1 MLGVFLEEPKS
12 KIDLGGAF
20 HSVREARKIGSLGG
34 LDTRTWPVFVT
45 SYLLWT
51 CYSIRIG
58 DVWVC
63 LASIFGSVTWLYF
76 CLTAIRLTSQEE
88 GELGPTCSSEPWEGG
103 MVRRRAIDLHQ
114 CSKFYRK
121 ATIDKTEKGLA
132 AGLGFT
138 FCLAFACSPWN
149 IEELNFLEAIIT
161 PEIKLSVFSSICG
174 FSTLVLFINPLSRLW
189 ILVKR
194 RDASTIFL
202 PIVMAQL
209 VQNLLWAA
217 YGILALEPGLCVLS
231 GFGVFVVVAQLL
243 LKCVFRG
250 ADAAVEDPALE
261 EEPELLMESLTP
273 IPCGKPVTTFGR
285 RHNTIDLPDVSNRL
299 KAQRVYEDYLNSV
312 REARKIGSLGGL
324 DTRTWPVFVT
334 SYLLWTCYSIRI
346 GDVWVCLAS
355 IFGSVT
361 WLYFCLTAIRLT
373 SQEEGELGPTC
384 SSEPWEGGMVR
395 RRTIDLHQCSKFY
408 RKATIDKTEK
418 GLAAGLGFTFCVAFA
433 CSPWNIEELNF
444 LEAIIT
450 PEIKLSVFSSIC
462 GFSTLL
468 LFINP
473 LSRLWI
479 LVKRRDA
486 STIFLPIVMAQLVQ
500 NLLWAT
506 YGILALEPGLYVPS
520 GFGVFVVLAQLLLK
534 CVFRGAGAAV
544 EDPALEEEPGLFMDS
559 LTPIPCDKPVT
570 TFGRRHNTIDL
581 PDVSSRL
588 KAQCVY
594 EDYLKWQ
601 EANRKR
607 RQGYTHSALGELT
620 DVRYVKFGRA
630 AISAALKSGLG
641 HSSPRPE
648 EGELR
653 PTATIDKTEK
663 GLAGCFGFTFCV
675 AFACSPW
682 NIAGFHFLEAII
694 TPEIK
699 LSVLSSTCG
708 FSTLLM
714 YINPFIRLWILV
726 KRRDASAIFLPLVM
740 AQLVQNLVWTAYGI
754 LALDPG
760 LYRPYG
766 KVALDP
772 PELERNNWPRCG
784 RAEPHK
790 YDKERDSVFIT
801 YLDDENTECILNQE
815 SIFDALT
822 ERNHPIIHF
831 RLYLSAE
838 AEYRL
843 RLVRDKARKL
853 TLGIFFSGWDEED
866 AEDEA
871 LPEASGPR
879 ERAKTATTG
888 TKVLPRSVAAATL
901 ASTDQRGTA
910 VEEEHKRRYMGPVT
924 GERAGCGPLASCRT
938 VSSNE
943 ISLFRV

>member
-1 MLGVFLEEPKS
+1 SVREARKIGSLGGLDTRTWPVFVTSYLLWTCYSIRIGDVWVCLASIFGSVTWLYFCLTAIRLTSQEEGELGPTCSSEPWEGGLLRRRAIDLHQCSKFYRKATIDKTEKGLAAGLGFTFCVAFACSPWNIEELNFLEAIITPEIKLSVFSSICGFSTLLLFINPLSRLWILVKRRDASTIFLPIVMAQLVQNLLWAAYGILALEPGLYVPSGFGVFVVLAQLLLKCVFRGAGAAVEDPALEEEPGLFMDSLTPIPCDKPVTTFGRRHNT
-12 KIDLGGAF
+12 IDLPDVSSRLKAQ
-20 HSVREARKIGSLGG
+20 HVYEDYLNSVREARKIGSLGG

-620 DVRYVKFGRA
+620 DG
-630 AISAALKSGLG
+630 SASF
-641 HSSPRPE
+641 SSPSHRQN
-648 EGELR
+648 R
-653 PTATIDKTEK
+653 Q
-663 GLAGCFGFTFCV
+663 
-675 AFACSPW
+675 
-682 NIAGFHFLEAII
+682 IA
-694 TPEIK
+694 
-699 LSVLSSTCG
+699 
-708 FSTLLM
+708 
-714 YINPFIRLWILV
+714 
-726 KRRDASAIFLPLVM
+726 
-740 AQLVQNLVWTAYGI
+740 
-754 LALDPG
+754 
-760 LYRPYG
+760 
-766 KVALDP
+766 
-772 PELERNNWPRCG
+772 
-784 RAEPHK
+784 
-790 YDKERDSVFIT
+790 
-801 YLDDENTECILNQE
+801 QE
-815 SIFDALT
+815 
-822 ERNHPIIHF
+822 
-831 RLYLSAE
+831 
-838 AEYRL
+838 
-843 RLVRDKARKL
+843 
-853 TLGIFFSGWDEED
+853 
-866 AEDEA
+866 
-871 LPEASGPR
+871 
-879 ERAKTATTG
+879 
-888 TKVLPRSVAAATL
+888 
-901 ASTDQRGTA
+901 
-910 VEEEHKRRYMGPVT
+910 
-924 GERAGCGPLASCRT
+924 
-938 VSSNE
+938 VSSISE
-943 ISLFRV
+943 IPGEVHIEEC